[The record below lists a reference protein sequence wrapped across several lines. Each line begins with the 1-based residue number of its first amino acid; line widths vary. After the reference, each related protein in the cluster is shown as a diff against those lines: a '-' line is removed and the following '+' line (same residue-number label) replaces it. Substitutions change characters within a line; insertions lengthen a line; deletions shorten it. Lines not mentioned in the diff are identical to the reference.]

1 MASGCTKKSLN
12 RYCFLVQCSIPAC
25 FSGLEQVSSWQAN
38 IKEMLRSI
46 HSFFA
51 TKVDWDDIDEFVVV
65 YDK

>member
-1 MASGCTKKSLN
+1 M
-12 RYCFLVQCSIPAC
+12 YCFLVRCSIPAC

-46 HSFFA
+46 QSFFA